1 MYEPNDGIGYC
12 AMTSSGYN
20 MTVNMICAVFLWLT
34 QDQAYQHSILGG
46 EETHNT
52 LPLLEVLLVVIIV
65 RGDSH
70 KLPELP

>member
-1 MYEPNDGIGYC
+1 
-12 AMTSSGYN
+12 MTSSGYN

-34 QDQAYQHSILGG
+34 QDQAYQQSILGG

-70 KLPELP
+70 KLPELQ

>member
-1 MYEPNDGIGYC
+1 
-12 AMTSSGYN
+12 
-20 MTVNMICAVFLWLT
+20 MICAVFLWLT
-34 QDQAYQHSILGG
+34 QDQAYQQSILGG

-70 KLPELP
+70 KLPELQ